1 MHIFRENT
9 EDIYAG
15 IEFMNGKPETDKVKR
30 FLIDEMGVKSI
41 RFPATSSI
49 GIKPVSVEGTERLIR
64 QAIKF
69 AIDKK
74 LPSVT
79 LVHKGNIM
87 KFTEGS
93 FMKWGYALAE
103 REFGDKVFTWAQ
115 HKQISDKQGSE
126 AADKMLKQAEAEGKV
141 DY

>member
-1 MHIFRENT
+1 MKAR
-9 EDIYAG
+9 
-15 IEFMNGKPETDKVKR
+15 KLV
-30 FLIDEMGVKSI
+30 
-41 RFPATSSI
+41 
-49 GIKPVSVEGTERLIR
+49 R

-69 AIDKK
+69 ALEKR

-103 REFGDKVFTWAQ
+103 REFADKVFTWDQ
-115 HKQISDKQGSE
+115 YKKITSTQGE
-126 AADKMLKQAEAEGKV
+126 KAADEAQSVAVSQGKLIIKDRSRMLSFSRSLHVPPTIQ
-141 DY
+141 